1 MVYTKYMRRYRS
13 LKQYSWNAELAY
25 LAGLI
30 ASDGC
35 MANDG
40 RHIVVTSKD
49 IEILEIAMEIIGIR
63 PKLKQKIGGFG
74 TVGYDLQFS
83 NVALYDF
90 LYTAGLHPAK
100 SNTISKVSV
109 PDCYYA
115 DFLRGEF
122 DGDGSVY
129 GYWDK
134 RWKRSFMYYVS
145 FCSASDLFLSWLQKK
160 NSELVLTTS
169 GSIHN
174 GTRAK
179 NLTYAKSDSL
189 KLFNFMYYASHIPNL
204 TRKRVKFVDF
214 INATPYNIGINA
226 DVL

>member
-1 MVYTKYMRRYRS
+1 MRRYHNT
-13 LKQYSWNAELAY
+13 KQYFWTAELAY

-35 MANDG
+35 MVNDG
-40 RHIVVTSKD
+40 RHIVITSKD
-49 IEILEIAMEIIGIR
+49 TEILEIAMDILGIW

-90 LYTAGLHPAK
+90 LYNAGLHPAK
-100 SNTISKVSV
+100 SKTISNISV

-122 DGDGSVY
+122 DGDGTVV
-129 GYWDK
+129 GLWDK
-134 RWKRSFMYYVS
+134 RWRSSFMYYVS
-145 FCSASDLFLSWLQKK
+145 FCSASDPFLLWLQKK
-160 NSELVLTTS
+160 NSELAFTTN
-169 GSIHN
+169 GFIRN

-189 KLFNFMYYASHIPNL
+189 KLFNFMYYASHVPNL

-214 INATPYNIGINA
+214 INTTPYNNGRNA

>member
-1 MVYTKYMRRYRS
+1 MRRYQ
-13 LKQYSWNAELAY
+13 KTKHYVWNAELAY

-35 MANDG
+35 IANDG
-40 RHIVVTSKD
+40 RHIVITSKD
-49 IEILEIAMEIIGIR
+49 VEILVIAMNILGIR

-74 TVGYDLQFS
+74 TVSYDLQFS

-100 SNTISKVSV
+100 SKTISEVTV
-109 PDCYYA
+109 PNSYYA

-122 DGDGSVY
+122 DGDGSVF
-129 GYWDK
+129 GFWDK
-134 RWKRSFMYYVS
+134 RWKSSFMYYVS
-145 FCSASDLFLSWLQKK
+145 FTSASDPFLSWLQRS
-160 NSELVLTTS
+160 NAELAFTTK
-169 GSIHN
+169 GSIHV
-174 GTRAK
+174 GTRAN

-189 KLFNFMYYASHIPNL
+189 KLFNFMYYASHIPYL

-214 INATPYNIGINA
+214 INTTPYNI
-226 DVL
+226 VK